1 MSKIICDICGTT
13 YPESADQC
21 PICGCTKEMLEQFLA
36 DEMLQK
42 EAAPAPAPA
51 PVPEQA
57 AVDANDVDLPQDD
70 AEPMDDEYSEDFED
84 EEEEESR
91 SNVFLIAL
99 LVVVIVALLA
109 VTGFIF
115 VKYFLPNMGGETV
128 PPTTQ
133 AVPTTEALPTET
145 TVPTI
150 PCESLVL
157 TSGGTVE
164 LTKPGQNW
172 LLNVMV
178 LPEDT
183 TDRLTY
189 ATSNPAVAVVNEDG
203 RVTAV
208 GEGEAVIT
216 ISCGDEFVECV
227 IICAFVQET
236 EPVETEPVETEPTK
250 DPNETE
256 EDPIDPDA
264 TEPEDPSQSTE
275 PAETEPAGTEPAE
288 TDPAETEPAETE
300 PAETEPA
307 ETEPAET
314 EPAETEPAET
324 EPQPTKPA
332 DGIVLT
338 LSHTDLTF
346 RVPGVWFQL
355 KVTEGLDVKDVQWIT
370 TDSSVAS
377 VYNGMVTV
385 MGPGTCTIIAKYQ
398 GQEVRCVVRCYF

>member
-13 YPESADQC
+13 YPETADQC
-21 PICGCTKEMLEQFLA
+21 LICGCTKEMLEQFLA
-36 DEMLQK
+36 EDMLQEK
-42 EAAPAPAPA
+42 TAEEA
-51 PVPEQA
+51 PVAQQA
-57 AVDANDVDLPQDD
+57 PSRSKSDTPQDD
-70 AEPMDDEYSEDFED
+70 AAYPANAQRESDAYTDDFDEE

-115 VKYFLPNMGGETV
+115 VKYFLPNMGSETV

-133 AVPTTEALPTET
+133 AAPTTEALPTET
-145 TVPTI
+145 TIPTI

-172 LLNVMV
+172 LLNVIV

-183 TDRLTY
+183 TDILTY
-189 ATSNPAVAVVNEDG
+189 SSSNPAVAVVNEDG

-208 GEGEAVIT
+208 GEGETVIT
-216 ISCGDEFVECV
+216 ISCGSEFVECV
-227 IICAFVQET
+227 IICSFVQET
-236 EPVETEPVETEPTK
+236 EPVETEPVETDPTK

-256 EDPIDPDA
+256 EDPVDPDTTDPA
-264 TEPEDPSQSTE
+264 DPSQ
-275 PAETEPAGTEPAE
+275 G
-288 TDPAETEPAETE
+288 TEPAETE

-324 EPQPTKPA
+324 EPQPTQPA

-338 LSHTDLTF
+338 LSATDLTF
-346 RVPGVWFQL
+346 KIPGVWYQL

-377 VYNGMVTV
+377 VYNGMITV
-385 MGPGTCTIIAKYQ
+385 MGPGTCTIIARYQ

>member
-1 MSKIICDICGTT
+1 
-13 YPESADQC
+13 
-21 PICGCTKEMLEQFLA
+21 MLEQFLA
-36 DEMLQK
+36 EDMLQEK
-42 EAAPAPAPA
+42 TAEEA
-51 PVPEQA
+51 PVAQQESSRSESGA
-57 AVDANDVDLPQDD
+57 PQDD
-70 AEPMDDEYSEDFED
+70 AAYPADKQSESDTYTDDFDEE

-115 VKYFLPNMGGETV
+115 VKYFLPNLGSETV

-133 AVPTTEALPTET
+133 AAPTTEALPTAT
-145 TVPTI
+145 TIPTI

-172 LLNVMV
+172 LLNVIV

-183 TDRLTY
+183 TDVLTY
-189 ATSNPAVAVVNEDG
+189 SSSNPAVAVVNEDG

-208 GEGEAVIT
+208 GEGETVIT
-216 ISCGDEFVECV
+216 ISCGSEFVECV
-227 IICAFVQET
+227 IICSFVQET
-236 EPVETEPVETEPTK
+236 EPVETEPVETEATE

-256 EDPIDPDA
+256 EDPVDPSA
-264 TEPEDPSQSTE
+264 TEPADPSQ
-275 PAETEPAGTEPAE
+275 GTEPA
-288 TDPAETEPAETE
+288 ATEPAATE
-300 PAETEPA
+300 PNATEPPA
-307 ETEPAET
+307 TEPPAT
-314 EPAETEPAET
+314 EPPATEPPAT
-324 EPQPTKPA
+324 EPQPTQPA

-338 LSHTDLTF
+338 LSATDLTF
-346 RVPGVWFQL
+346 KIPGVWYQL

-377 VYNGMVTV
+377 VYNGMITV
-385 MGPGTCTIIAKYQ
+385 MGPGTCTIIARYQ
-398 GQEVRCVVRCYF
+398 GQEVRCVIRCYF